1 MWYLGDMYSE
11 GLGVLQDFVEAH
23 RWYNLAAS
31 RLTGDQRQ
39 GSRPNR
45 RAVGADSAPCTRL
58 DPTMPPTSF
67 DIGFSLNPCPRK
79 LGAPQSTKRST
90 IRRRT
95 LQPWWPESTNE
106 LSGKPGTV
114 QFGTLPSRPRR

>member
-45 RAVGADSAPCTRL
+45 RAVGADSAPGTRL

-79 LGAPQSTKRST
+79 LGAP
-90 IRRRT
+90 
-95 LQPWWPESTNE
+95 
-106 LSGKPGTV
+106 
-114 QFGTLPSRPRR
+114 

>member
-58 DPTMPPTSF
+58 DPAMPPTSF
-67 DIGFSLNPCPRK
+67 DIGFSLNPK
-79 LGAPQSTKRST
+79 FQS
-90 IRRRT
+90 
-95 LQPWWPESTNE
+95 
-106 LSGKPGTV
+106 
-114 QFGTLPSRPRR
+114 